1 MRHAQEET
9 DEEYLLI
16 IKEVFGDIAM
26 DVEDAAVQLLPALAL
41 HSCLDG
47 QADLIQEGIESLL

>member
-1 MRHAQEET
+1 MCHAQEDA

-26 DVEDAAVQLLPALAL
+26 DVEDAPLQLVPTPAL
-41 HSCLDG
+41 HSRLDS
-47 QADLIQEGIESLL
+47 QADFIQQGI